1 MSKIEGF
8 FVVRGGCTHR
18 APKER
23 VKLREKHECS
33 SQRPSRTSA
42 LISSLSL
49 WQLIRLAV
57 SKASNKVFL
66 S

>member
-1 MSKIEGF
+1 MSKMEGF
-8 FVVRGGCTHR
+8 FVVRGGCGHR

-23 VKLREKHECS
+23 VKLRERHERS

-42 LISSLSL
+42 LISSLSP